1 MSAVY
6 EDRQAYEG
14 GPSVGVEC
22 VEGSAYG
29 AAGVEDV
36 VNEDYGFAFDA
47 DGGHE
52 ALPRCLRF
60 GGVALVVAVGGDVQ
74 GAEAVFCGEGRLE
87 GLDACGESRR
97 EGHAAG
103 ADADEYEVVYAFIGF
118 DDFVGDAGEG
128 AANFVLAENG
138 ATDGGRLL
146 RVRDRRLMAPEC
158 CGMQRFR
165 LRGGGHVGSPVRIGC
180 GYTCPRH
187 SRLLPRLTGR
197 I

>member
-22 VEGSAYG
+22 VECGAYG

-36 VNEDYGFAFDA
+36 VDENHGFAFDA

-87 GLDACGESRR
+87 GLDACGESCR

-103 ADADEYEVVYAFIGF
+103 ADADEYEVFYAFVGF

-128 AANFVLAENG
+128 AADFVLAEDG
-138 ATDGGRLL
+138 AADGGRVLGG
-146 RVRDRRLMAPEC
+146 V
-158 CGMQRFR
+158 
-165 LRGGGHVGSPVRIGC
+165 LRGCRMGGC
-180 GYTCPRH
+180 GYISPLIRAGCGY
-187 SRLLPRLTGR
+187 S
-197 I
+197 

>member
-1 MSAVY
+1 M
-6 EDRQAYEG
+6 YEG
-14 GPSVGVEC
+14 GSSVGVEG
-22 VEGSAYG
+22 VEGGAYG

-36 VNEDYGFAFDA
+36 VNEDYGFTFNA
-47 DGGHE
+47 DGGHD

-74 GAEAVFCGEGRLE
+74 GAEAVFCVEVRLD
-87 GLDACGESRR
+87 GLDAGCESRC

-103 ADADEYEVVYAFIGF
+103 ADADEYEVFYAFIGF

-128 AANFVLAENG
+128 AANLVLAEDG

-146 RVRDRRLMAPEC
+146 RVRGRRLMAPEC

-165 LRGGGHVGSPVRIGC
+165 LRGGGHAGSPVRTGC